1 MCVITTDHTGILE
14 AVLITSVIIASSCRL
29 IRSSSASHG
38 RGRRDRTRDRTRD
51 RARDRTR
58 DRARDRAAPGRRAA
72 QDGAPRLPIV
82 SYQYKPS
89 ISLIS
94 AQDKVNAALI

>member
-58 DRARDRAAPGRRAA
+58 DRAAPGRRAA
-72 QDGAPRLPIV
+72 QDGAVRVVVPYRNI
-82 SYQYKPS
+82 QT
-89 ISLIS
+89 
-94 AQDKVNAALI
+94 